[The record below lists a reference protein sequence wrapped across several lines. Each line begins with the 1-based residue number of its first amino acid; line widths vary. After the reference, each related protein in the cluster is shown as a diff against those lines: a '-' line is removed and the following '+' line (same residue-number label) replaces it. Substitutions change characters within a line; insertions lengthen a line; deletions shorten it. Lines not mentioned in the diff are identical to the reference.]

1 MARARLHVSN
11 APDSLPCREEEFIE
25 IEDLIRGNLQ
35 AKTGSCIY
43 ISGVP
48 GTGKTATVHRVS
60 QRRSCAFIFSFSF
73 FLSELTTFFLFI
85 NVLHQVVEAL
95 EKYFDFV
102 FVDINGMRLSDPQDV
117 YSLLYKGLTGK
128 KASNQQSANLLEKRF
143 SPPAQPQAQERPLQQ
158 RYGPLLS
165 FSSC

>member
-1 MARARLHVSN
+1 L
-11 APDSLPCREEEFIE
+11 LPLFF
-25 IEDLIRGNLQ
+25 
-35 AKTGSCIY
+35 
-43 ISGVP
+43 
-48 GTGKTATVHRVS
+48 H
-60 QRRSCAFIFSFSF
+60 FFSF
-73 FLSELTTFFLFI
+73 FLSDLRTFF

-95 EKYFDFV
+95 EKDFDFV

>member
-60 QRRSCAFIFSFSF
+60 QRRSCCLYFFIF
-73 FLSELTTFFLFI
+73 FLSFFQTSEHFF

-95 EKYFDFV
+95 EKDFDFV